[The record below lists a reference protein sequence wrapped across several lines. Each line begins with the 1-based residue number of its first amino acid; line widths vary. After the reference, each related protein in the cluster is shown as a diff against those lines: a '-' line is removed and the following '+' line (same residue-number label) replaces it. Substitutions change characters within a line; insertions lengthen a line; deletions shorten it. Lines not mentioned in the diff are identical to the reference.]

1 MYIYI
6 YTYLYQHICF
16 YPQINTK
23 NLGIPGIFCAFLW
36 QPGHQRNG
44 ALRVER
50 RERLVAVQAVI
61 DLGLPRDGR

>member
-6 YTYLYQHICF
+6 

-36 QPGHQRNG
+36 QPRRQRNG

-61 DLGLPRDGR
+61 DLGFPRDGSR